1 MSVIKVMVVDDSFFS
16 RTLIAET
23 LRLGGC
29 EVVGEAESFETLL
42 ETYNNC
48 KPDIVTMDIVMPGAD
63 GFECSKASY

>member
-1 MSVIKVMVVDDSFFS
+1 MSGIKVMIVDDSFFS

-29 EVVGEAESFETLL
+29 EVVGEAESFDSLL
-42 ETYNNC
+42 ETYSNC

-63 GFECSKASY
+63 GLNAVERSY